1 MASARLA
8 RWIFVVMLCVVPVVA
23 QNTGFPPFNSF
34 QSAQFDSVNLGNL
47 NVHFGVDIEHK
58 AGRGTPFDYVL
69 SYDSLIWTIVNNTWT
84 PVTGW
89 GWRGVAEANTGYVT
103 YVTNYVDCPGQG
115 HLPRLINWTY
125 H

>member
-1 MASARLA
+1 MKADATQVSCSSATASANNFSFFPVS
-8 RWIFVVMLCVVPVVA
+8 IFLIMLMLIWLQVAAA

-34 QSAQFDSVNLGNL
+34 QNAQFDSINLANL
-47 NVHFGVDIEHK
+47 NIHFGADIEHK

-89 GWRGVAEANTGYVT
+89 GGAE
-103 YVTNYVDCPGQG
+103 
-115 HLPRLINWTY
+115 
-125 H
+125 